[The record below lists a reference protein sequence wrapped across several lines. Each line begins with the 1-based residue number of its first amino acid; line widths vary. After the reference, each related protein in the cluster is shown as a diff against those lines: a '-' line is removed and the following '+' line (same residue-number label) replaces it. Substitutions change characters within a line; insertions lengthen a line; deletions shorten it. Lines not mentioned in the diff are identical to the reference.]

1 MRISTTVRVSR
12 TTHENLRLLA
22 VHDGLTLDE
31 EIKQLVRAERQRRIG
46 QALSAVILDEADQ
59 RWLEIGVKA
68 ASDDARR

>member
-1 MRISTTVRVSR
+1 MRSSTTVRVSR
-12 TTHENLRLLA
+12 TTHENLRHLA

-46 QALSAVILDEADQ
+46 QALSAVTLDEADQ